1 MDHKIEVSKK
11 VVNDHYTNTFIWRII
26 DENNRVKAQGEANSW
41 QESLEQGRKRL
52 KRL

>member
-1 MDHKIEVSKK
+1 MDHKIEVLKK

-26 DENNRVKAQGEANSW
+26 DENNRVKAQGK
-41 QESLEQGRKRL
+41 QIRGKTSLEQGRKRL